1 MTYKKIG
8 LLLLMIALFR
18 IGYSKMSEK
27 IIGKIRIQPLSQ
39 NLVRIEQKGPQGFE
53 DRETFS
59 IKNRDWKGVVYD
71 VEEVNSNVVVR
82 TDKYSVVVP
91 ENCSSITE
99 VEVKT
104 NNKSIYNFTEP
115 THEALLELPDPAEK
129 IDGYAIW
136 DTPRII
142 PPKWGATP
150 APENMKNSKN
160 SGWDLSNDAPD
171 VYVFIPG
178 KGGYE
183 KLRHDFLKLTG
194 PIELPPLYSF
204 GVWDSRYHAYT
215 EESALKTIDK
225 YRKKDI
231 PLDVFVVDTDW
242 RVGASVGYQVDEELF
257 PDMERFIKRA
267 HKRNVKLMYNDHPE
281 PEGPAI
287 SAKEMQ
293 FRWDGLTSLLEM
305 GIDLW
310 WFDRNWHTSLKEPAP
325 GLNKEVWGMAVYHDI
340 TKKFRPERRPLI
352 MSNCYGITGGR
363 RTKDSHISAHR
374 YPIWW
379 TGDTGPQ
386 WKYLK
391 LGIENGV
398 EGGVNYL
405 LPYINEDLGGH
416 FVVRNKEDY
425 PELFIRFAQYGSLSP
440 VTRFHCTKG
449 AIRYP
454 WAWGEKAEKIIKKY
468 LQLRLRMLPVYYS
481 AAREAYES
489 GSPILKRC
497 DLLWPEH
504 EEAQSN
510 LQYILG
516 KDILVAPVHESK
528 YGSPG
533 NIPSELLRTPDGEKG
548 LLGKYYDNAKLE
560 GDPKVIKPDKKID
573 FNWGNGSPNEKIGSD
588 NFSVEWCGKIGP
600 IPENGEYTFFTET
613 DDGVRLWI
621 EGEKVIDKWV
631 QQAPTTYDHI
641 ITLEKDKTYRI
652 RLQYFE
658 KGGGAVAR
666 LQWQKPKKKYEV
678 KQNVWIPPGEWRE
691 LWTGE
696 VVSGPQNI
704 TVTPEL
710 WHTPMWV
717 RNGGMIFTLPQ
728 MKYTGE
734 KKWNKIIADVYLGE
748 EDYDITRTIYEDDG
762 ISKDYKKGAFAKTNI
777 QFKKEADKV
786 KIKIS
791 PIQGN
796 YDGMIENRKW
806 VFRIHPTSNLQ
817 INEIMIDNRKITKP
831 NLVEPGNEKYS
842 IPFPGEN
849 KPPAPGEP
857 TLIELKLDSKPT
869 SQSRAIQFN
878 CSKK

>member
-1 MTYKKIG
+1 MTCKKIG
-8 LLLLMIALFR
+8 ILFLIITLFR
-18 IGYSKMSEK
+18 IGFSKMSGK
-27 IIGKIRIQPLSQ
+27 VIGEIRVQPLSKT
-39 NLVRIEQKGPQGFE
+39 LVRIEQKGQQGFE
-53 DRETFS
+53 DRETFN
-59 IKNRDWKGVVYD
+59 IKKRAWEGVEFDTERKNGKIVIH
-71 VEEVNSNVVVR
+71 

-91 ENCSSITE
+91 ENCTKINR

-104 NNKSIYNFTEP
+104 NNKSIYNVTDP
-115 THEALLELPDPAEK
+115 PHEALFEFPNPGQEIGA
-129 IDGYAIW
+129 YAIW
-136 DTPRII
+136 DTPRIV
-142 PPKWGATP
+142 PPEWGATP
-150 APENMKNSKN
+150 VPEKMKNIKH

-171 VYVFIPG
+171 IYVFIPG
-178 KGGYE
+178 KEGYE
-183 KLRHDFLKLTG
+183 RLRKDFLKLTG
-194 PIELPPLYSF
+194 PIELPPLYTF

-215 EESALKTIDK
+215 EETALETINK
-225 YRKKDI
+225 YREKNI

-257 PDMERFIKRA
+257 PDMERFIKKA

-281 PEGPAI
+281 PEGPAL
-287 SAKEMQ
+287 SAKEMR
-293 FRWDGLTSLLEM
+293 FRWQGLTGLLNM
-305 GIDLW
+305 GIDVW

-340 TKKFRPERRPLI
+340 TKKFRPQRRPLI

-398 EGGVNYL
+398 DGGVNYL

-454 WAWGEKAEKIIKKY
+454 WAWGEEAEKIIKKY
-468 LQLRLRMLPVYYS
+468 LQLRLRMLPVYYT
-481 AAREAYES
+481 AALEAYES
-489 GSPILKRC
+489 GSPILQRC
-497 DLLWPEH
+497 DLQWPEH
-504 EEAQSN
+504 EEAKSN

-516 KDILVAPVHESK
+516 KDILVAPVHDSK

-533 NIPSELLRTPDGEKG
+533 KIPPKLLKTLDGEQG
-548 LLGKYYDNAKLE
+548 LLGKYYNNQKFA
-560 GDPKVIKPDKKID
+560 GKPEIVRKDREVD
-573 FNWGNGSPNEKIGSD
+573 FNWGNDSPHESITADS
-588 NFSVEWCGKIGP
+588 FSVEWTGELGP
-600 IPENGEYTFFTET
+600 IPQSGEYTIFTET

-621 EGEKVIDKWV
+621 EGEKVIDKWI
-631 QQAPTTYDHI
+631 QQGPTTYDHK
-641 ITLEKDKTYRI
+641 ITLEKGKKYKI
-652 RLQYFE
+652 RMQYFE

-666 LQWQKPKKKYEV
+666 LTWQKPKKKYEV
-678 KQNVWIPPGEWRE
+678 KQRVWIPPGEWRE

-696 VVSGPQNI
+696 LVSGPQTI

-717 RNGGMIFTLPQ
+717 KSGSMIFTLPQ
-728 MKYTGE
+728 MEYTGE

-748 EDYDITRTIYEDDG
+748 EDFEVTRTIYEDDG
-762 ISKDYKKGAFAKTNI
+762 ISTDYKEGAFAKT
-777 QFKKEADKV
+777 FVKVEKEDDQVNLRIAPV
-786 KIKIS
+786 E
-791 PIQGN
+791 GN
-796 YDGMIENRKW
+796 YEGMVKNREW
-806 VFRIHPTSNLQ
+806 IVRLHPASNMQ
-817 INEIMIDNRKITKP
+817 ISDIMVDNKKVANPKLI
-831 NLVEPGNEKYS
+831 EPGKEEYN

-849 KPPAPGEP
+849 KPPAPREP
-857 TLIELKLDSKPT
+857 TLIELKLDAGPISE
-869 SQSRAIQFN
+869 SRVIKFN
-878 CSKK
+878 CNKP